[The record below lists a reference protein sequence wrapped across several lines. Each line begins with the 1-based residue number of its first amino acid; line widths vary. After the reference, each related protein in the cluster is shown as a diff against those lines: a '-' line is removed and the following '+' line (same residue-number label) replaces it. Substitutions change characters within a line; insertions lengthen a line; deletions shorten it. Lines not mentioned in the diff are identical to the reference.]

1 MWTITESL
9 LRINKLVP
17 LLAFI
22 FVLTSS
28 VGCVSVS
35 FGDDEIAGE
44 ETSDQITRSFDTSS
58 APTINVSGFNRR
70 IVINATEQ
78 SCVSIEANLQRPE
91 RVSFD
96 ATIEGDVVTVSAS
109 QIGTGLFIGSNPS
122 VQMNLNVPPAS
133 KIDAR
138 TSNGSIKVTGVREC
152 MDLETSNGSIVVEDF
167 SGCVEATTSN
177 GSISIS
183 GGLSE
188 SSENSLKTS
197 NGSITVSFESE
208 PDVAIDAKTSN
219 DVVSTDIPILTTV
232 MERTRLVGE
241 YGDGSASL
249 KAVISNGNV
258 TFE

>member
-1 MWTITESL
+1 MTESL

-35 FGDDEIAGE
+35 FGDDEIAGG

-58 APTINVSGFNRR
+58 APTINVSGFNGR

-96 ATIEGDVVTVSAS
+96 ATIDGDVVTVSAS
-109 QIGTGLFIGSNPS
+109 QIGTGLYIGSNPS

-138 TSNGSIKVTGVREC
+138 TSNGSI
-152 MDLETSNGSIVVEDF
+152 
-167 SGCVEATTSN
+167 
-177 GSISIS
+177 SIS
-183 GGLSE
+183 GDLSE
-188 SSENSLKTS
+188 GSENSLKSS

-208 PDVAIDAKTSN
+208 PDAKTSN

>member
-1 MWTITESL
+1 MTESL

-35 FGDDEIAGE
+35 FGDDEIAGG

-58 APTINVSGFNRR
+58 APTINVSGFNGR

-78 SCVSIEANLQRPE
+78 SSVSIEANLQRPE
-91 RVSFD
+91 PVSFD

-109 QIGTGLFIGSNPS
+109 QIGTGLYIGSNPS

-138 TSNGSIKVTGVREC
+138 TSNGSI
-152 MDLETSNGSIVVEDF
+152 
-167 SGCVEATTSN
+167 
-177 GSISIS
+177 SIS
-183 GGLSE
+183 GDLSE
-188 SSENSLKTS
+188 GSENSLKSS

-208 PDVAIDAKTSN
+208 PDVAIDAKISN
-219 DVVSTDIPILTTV
+219 GVVSADIPILTTL